1 MKFSKITLI
10 SSTIVVLSLILIGF
24 NVFPTL
30 SAFTFLIASIVLIIN
45 VVKAVVLKEQKTT
58 KKIGN
63 GILSLLGISIA
74 LFIALA
80 IVVPK
85 TEIPSQDTASETV
98 LEIESKTEPAIIS
111 ETESSKIESMIDSS
125 VAEVSKLE
133 SSKTESKITP
143 SRTES
148 KNKSKVTSSRAES
161 KNESKVTSSKTE
173 SKNESKVTSSKTE
186 LKNESKVTSSN
197 VESKITSSAS
207 ESKTESK
214 VESSKSASEN
224 DVPTQYQEVLDEAK
238 SFIEFGEYSYS
249 GLIEILE
256 FVGYSNDEAE
266 FAALN
271 CNADWN
277 NEAVQCA
284 ESYLDFKNMTKDELY
299 GQLEYEGF
307 TKEQISY
314 ALSKVESKLAVES
327 EIESVVSTPKLL
339 QFTFI
344 CNTKS
349 MCYHTYECQAAKKI
363 LDENLQ
369 IYTIDAYTQLEA
381 QSQIESMGY
390 TLCGICGR

>member
-10 SSTIVVLSLILIGF
+10 SSSIVVLSLILIGF
-24 NVFPTL
+24 NLLPTL
-30 SAFTFLIASIVLIIN
+30 AAFTFLIASIVLIIN

-63 GILSLLGISIA
+63 GILSLLGISIT

-80 IVVPK
+80 IAVPK
-85 TEIPSQDTASETV
+85 TEIPNQDTASETV
-98 LEIESKTEPAIIS
+98 SEIELKTEPTAIS
-111 ETESSKIESMIDSS
+111 EVESPKIESTIDSS
-125 VAEVSKLE
+125 VAEVSKIE
-133 SSKTESKITP
+133 SSKTESEIT
-143 SRTES
+143 SSKSES
-148 KNKSKVTSSRAES
+148 KNESKVTSSRAES

-173 SKNESKVTSSKTE
+173 SNVESKVTSS
-186 LKNESKVTSSN
+186 SSERKI
-197 VESKITSSAS
+197 ESKI
-207 ESKTESK
+207 
-214 VESSKSASEN
+214 ESSKSESYN
-224 DVPTQYQEVLDEAK
+224 DVPTQYQEVLERAK
-238 SFIEFGEYSYS
+238 SFIESGEYSYS

-256 FVGYSNDEAE
+256 FAGYSNDEAE

-284 ESYLDFKNMTKDELY
+284 ESYLDIKNMTKDELY

-339 QFTFI
+339 HFTFI

-369 IYTIDAYTQLEA
+369 IYTVDAYTQLEA
-381 QSQIESMGY
+381 QSQIEHMGY

>member
-1 MKFSKITLI
+1 MVKTLKFSKITLI
-10 SSTIVVLSLILIGF
+10 SSTIVVLSLFLIGF
-24 NVFPTL
+24 NVLPTL
-30 SAFTFLIASIVLIIN
+30 AAFTFLIASIVLIIN
-45 VVKAVVLKEQKTT
+45 VVKAVVVKEQKTT

-85 TEIPSQDTASETV
+85 TEIPNQDTASETV
-98 LEIESKTEPAIIS
+98 SEIESKAESTIIS
-111 ETESSKIESMIDSS
+111 EIESSKIESTIDSS
-125 VAEVSKLE
+125 VAEVSKIE
-133 SSKTESKITP
+133 SSKTESEVTSSK
-143 SRTES
+143 SES
-148 KNKSKVTSSRAES
+148 KNESKVTSSRAES
-161 KNESKVTSSKTE
+161 KNESKVTSSRTESKNESKVASSKTE
-173 SKNESKVTSSKTE
+173 SKNESKVTSSA
-186 LKNESKVTSSN
+186 SK
-197 VESKITSSAS
+197 SKI
-207 ESKTESK
+207 ESK
-214 VESSKSASEN
+214 VESSKSESDN
-224 DVPTQYQEVLDEAK
+224 DVPTQYQEVLERAK
-238 SFIEFGEYSYS
+238 SFIESGEYSYS

-284 ESYLDFKNMTKDELY
+284 ESYLDIKNMTKDELY

-314 ALSKVESKLAVES
+314 ALSKVESKLAVEP

-349 MCYHTYECQAAKKI
+349 MCYHTHECQAAKKI

-381 QSQIESMGY
+381 QSQIEHMGY
-390 TLCGICGR
+390 TLCGICAR

>member
-10 SSTIVVLSLILIGF
+10 SSTIVVLSLFLIGF
-24 NVFPTL
+24 NVLPTL
-30 SAFTFLIASIVLIIN
+30 AAFTFLIASIVLIIN
-45 VVKAVVLKEQKTT
+45 VVKAVVVKEQKTT

-85 TEIPSQDTASETV
+85 TEIPNQDTASETV
-98 LEIESKTEPAIIS
+98 SEIESKAESTIIS
-111 ETESSKIESMIDSS
+111 EIESSKIESMIDSS
-125 VAEVSKLE
+125 VAEVSKIK
-133 SSKTESKITP
+133 SGKTES
-143 SRTES
+143 E
-148 KNKSKVTSSRAES
+148 VTSSKSES
-161 KNESKVTSSKTE
+161 KNESKVTSSRTESKNESKVASSSRTE
-173 SKNESKVTSSKTE
+173 SKNESKVTSSA
-186 LKNESKVTSSN
+186 SK
-197 VESKITSSAS
+197 
-207 ESKTESK
+207 SKTESK
-214 VESSKSASEN
+214 VESSKSGSDN
-224 DVPTQYQEVLDEAK
+224 DVPTQYQEVIDDAK

-256 FVGYSNDEAE
+256 FAGYSNDEAE

-277 NEAVQCA
+277 DEAVQCA
-284 ESYLDFKNMTKDELY
+284 EAYLDFKTMTKDELY
-299 GQLEYEGF
+299 RQLESEGF
-307 TKEQISY
+307 TKEQINY

-381 QSQIESMGY
+381 QSQIEHMGY
-390 TLCGICGR
+390 TLCGICAR

>member
-10 SSTIVVLSLILIGF
+10 SSTIVVLSLFLIGF
-24 NVFPTL
+24 NVLPTL
-30 SAFTFLIASIVLIIN
+30 AAFTFLIASIVLIIN

-85 TEIPSQDTASETV
+85 TEIPNQDTASETV
-98 LEIESKTEPAIIS
+98 SEIESKAESTIIS
-111 ETESSKIESMIDSS
+111 EIESSKIESMIDSS
-125 VAEVSKLE
+125 VAEVSKIE
-133 SSKTESKITP
+133 SGKTES
-143 SRTES
+143 E
-148 KNKSKVTSSRAES
+148 VTSSKSES
-161 KNESKVTSSKTE
+161 KNESKVASSKTE
-173 SKNESKVTSSKTE
+173 SKNESKVTSSA
-186 LKNESKVTSSN
+186 SK
-197 VESKITSSAS
+197 SKI
-207 ESKTESK
+207 ESK
-214 VESSKSASEN
+214 VESSKSESDN
-224 DVPTQYQEVLDEAK
+224 DVPTQYQEVLERAK
-238 SFIEFGEYSYS
+238 SFIESGEYSYS

-284 ESYLDFKNMTKDELY
+284 ESYLDIKNMTKDELY

-314 ALSKVESKLAVES
+314 ALSKVESKLAVEP

-349 MCYHTYECQAAKKI
+349 MCYHTHECQAAKKI

-381 QSQIESMGY
+381 QSQIEHMGY
-390 TLCGICGR
+390 TLCGICAR